1 MSCLWL
7 DHVHAQL
14 QGCEINFSSTKMQT
28 IRRIFARIQTVTE
41 AEPVRIFTLR
51 RGEKLIKRR
60 RIENGVFLYLIQW
73 SKVIVFIC
81 GIKHCSCCSL
91 VKQPLHL
98 YNFLFSKQERS
109 PCFTCGTSLPTFVGK
124 SGPFPLVS
132 CNKTKCVNIFEDHN
146 FKTMHWKML
155 AASHHAL
162 CGHVWKKTYFNSS

>member
-1 MSCLWL
+1 MPMVRL

-60 RIENGVFLYLIQW
+60 RVENGFFLYLIQW

-81 GIKHCSCCSL
+81 GIKRCSCCSP
-91 VKQPLHL
+91 VKQTACIYFSVLQTREIT
-98 YNFLFSKQERS
+98 LFHPRHQ
-109 PCFTCGTSLPTFVGK
+109 FA
-124 SGPFPLVS
+124 
-132 CNKTKCVNIFEDHN
+132 H
-146 FKTMHWKML
+146 
-155 AASHHAL
+155 L
-162 CGHVWKKTYFNSS
+162 CGKIRSLSPGLMQQNKVCQYF